1 MATFKA
7 ANKKQQKLRLAITGL
22 AGSGK
27 TYSALRIA
35 SGMGSKIAV
44 IDSEHS
50 SSELYANK
58 FKFDICALN
67 TFEVEEYVEAIE
79 SAGGS
84 GYDVIIIDS
93 LSHAWEKLVK
103 RVDRIADQRYKG
115 NTFRAWEEGG
125 ELQNKLVESILSS
138 PCHII
143 GTIRTK
149 VEYAVDS
156 ESGKTK
162 ITKLG
167 TAPKQRDGFEYELSL
182 VMELSQKHVGFISK
196 DRTGKFQDKYIELPG
211 EGFGQELIAW
221 LNEGAVDT
229 GLQVQSLLREI
240 GNILKSADESGMP
253 FFTDKEIDLIRDECR
268 KSASLAIDQRI
279 EFLENILDVHKSIIH
294 KRVFQEAEPPKPAAP
309 VVPDKPVATQ
319 TTTAQTQPVPAKPT
333 AGNQERSI
341 KADFEKMMHEKNR
354 QPETTLVASMYSE
367 REESFDPDYDPE
379 YGPDDEF
386 QDDIPV
392 EERKPETGFDDGIF

>member
-35 SGMGSKIAV
+35 TGMGSKIAV

-50 SSELYANK
+50 SSELYANN

-79 SAGGS
+79 SAGSS

-221 LNEGAVDT
+221 LNEGAVDVE
-229 GLQVQSLLREI
+229 LQVKSLLREI

-253 FFTDKEIDLIRDECR
+253 YFTDKEVDGIRINCR
-268 KSASLAIDQRI
+268 DSISLAREERFAYLQKVLDAQKENLYDRI
-279 EFLENILDVHKSIIH
+279 AKADL
-294 KRVFQEAEPPKPAAP
+294 PKPA
-309 VVPDKPVATQ
+309 ATQ
-319 TTTAQTQPVPAKPT
+319 TTTTQTSPVQAKPD
-333 AGNQERSI
+333 AGNQQ
-341 KADFEKMMHEKNR
+341 ADM
-354 QPETTLVASMYSE
+354 PSMYSE
-367 REESFDPDYDPE
+367 PEEFEPDPN
-379 YGPDDEF
+379 EF
-386 QDDIPV
+386 EDDIP
-392 EERKPETGFDDGIF
+392 DGREPITAGASFEDIF